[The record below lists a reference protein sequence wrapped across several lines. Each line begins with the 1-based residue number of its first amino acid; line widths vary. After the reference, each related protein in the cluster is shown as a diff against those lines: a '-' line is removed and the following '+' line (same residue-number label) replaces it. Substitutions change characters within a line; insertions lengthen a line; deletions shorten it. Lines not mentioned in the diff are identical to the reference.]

1 MHEQVWSWT
10 HYFKI
15 TDTKAVIIGKSPWT
29 DGSDPHIIRQAHGL
43 SFSVKRGSTR
53 NTQSLLNMYKE
64 LERDSNVEF
73 TRPNHGCLEGWA
85 KQGVLLLNS
94 TLTTRCADSTREAV
108 NSHVVNIFWIMNIS
122 NLIEM
127 QN

>member
-1 MHEQVWSWT
+1 
-10 HYFKI
+10 
-15 TDTKAVIIGKSPWT
+15 
-29 DGSDPHIIRQAHGL
+29 
-43 SFSVKRGSTR
+43 
-53 NTQSLLNMYKE
+53 MYKE

-122 NLIEM
+122 NLIEKHWARVNQFSCILLM
-127 QN
+127 DILLFYFRIEAGKS